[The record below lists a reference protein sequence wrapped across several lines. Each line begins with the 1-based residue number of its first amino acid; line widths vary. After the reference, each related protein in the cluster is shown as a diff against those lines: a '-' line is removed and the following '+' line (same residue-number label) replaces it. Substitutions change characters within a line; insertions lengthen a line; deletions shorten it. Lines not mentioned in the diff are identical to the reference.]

1 MAVTLGVPAGS
12 VVGVADGYAEALSV
26 VLPSTARAR
35 KSHGAY
41 YTPPSLV
48 ECLLDS
54 ALQPLIDEALTAPT
68 PAARINRLMTLT
80 VCDPACGAGAFPVAA
95 ARRIATAVA
104 AQWAAWQTP
113 SDQGP
118 LGQPAPSPDISRRAL
133 RAVIA
138 TLIHGVDLS
147 ETAAELTKVA
157 LWLEAFDAGLPN
169 CYLDGK
175 IRVGNALLGATPALL
190 AGGIPDEAYVALGG
204 DDKAVVTELRKR
216 NRAERD
222 TPAAEE
228 VLF

>member
-1 MAVTLGVPAGS
+1 MMSIESALVEEIAGEYATGLAELLGAG
-12 VVGVADGYAEALSV
+12 
-26 VLPSTARAR
+26 TAR

-41 YTPPSLV
+41 YTPPVLV

-95 ARRIATAVA
+95 ARRIARAVA
-104 AQWAAWQTP
+104 AQWEAWRVSP
-113 SDQGP
+113 DRGP
-118 LGQPAPSPDISRRAL
+118 LGEPRPSPDISRRAV

-138 TLIHGVDLS
+138 KLIHGVDLS
-147 ETAAELTKVA
+147 ETAAELCKIA
-157 LWLEAFDAGLPN
+157 LWLEAFDPDLPN

-175 IRVGNALLGATPALL
+175 IRVGNALIGATPALL
-190 AGGIPDEAYVALGG
+190 ESGIPDDAYKALAG
-204 DDKAVVTELRKR
+204 DDKAVVTEVRKR

-222 TPAAEE
+222 RPIEG